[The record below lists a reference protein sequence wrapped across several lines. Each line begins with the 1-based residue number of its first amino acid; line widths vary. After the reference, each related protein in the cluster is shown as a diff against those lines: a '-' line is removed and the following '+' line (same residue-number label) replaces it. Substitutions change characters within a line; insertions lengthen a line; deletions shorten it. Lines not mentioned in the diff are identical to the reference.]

1 MTDLADRLEEASR
14 GWEAAYL
21 NIASALFA
29 EAAREYR
36 AALRR
41 VEALEALFKA
51 AFKFPSVLLQEE
63 TRNFIV
69 ALGEKY
75 DALPPVPSTPAAD
88 LAAHDDRI
96 RRETVERTVEEV
108 MDVDCVRDLDGFEQ
122 LNIQE
127 AIHRAAGIP
136 APSTGEEE

>member
-41 VEALEALFKA
+41 VEALEAGLR
-51 AFKFPSVLLQEE
+51 SVIHEGELLLQNAEGC
-63 TRNFIV
+63 
-69 ALGEKY
+69 ALNHHGHDVELFGMPGWMATCSDRLTEARALMEKT
-75 DALPPVPSTPAAD
+75 DA
-88 LAAHDDRI
+88 H
-96 RRETVERTVEEV
+96 
-108 MDVDCVRDLDGFEQ
+108 
-122 LNIQE
+122 
-127 AIHRAAGIP
+127 
-136 APSTGEEE
+136 

>member
-41 VEALEALFKA
+41 VEALEAGLREIALNQVEVFD
-51 AFKFPSVLLQEE
+51 EE
-63 TRNFIV
+63 FLEVPTV
-69 ALGEKY
+69 HLGEKFITH
-75 DALPPVPSTPAAD
+75 VSVTP
-88 LAAHDDRI
+88 I
-96 RRETVERTVEEV
+96 
-108 MDVDCVRDLDGFEQ
+108 EQ
-122 LNIQE
+122 TMRSSSDSLE
-127 AIHRAAGIP
+127 PMTSR
-136 APSTGEEE
+136 SSR

>member
-41 VEALEALFKA
+41 VEALEAGLREIALNQVEVFDEDLGCNVWVSMDAEEMAGKA
-51 AFKFPSVLLQEE
+51 
-63 TRNFIV
+63 R
-69 ALGEKY
+69 ALMEK
-75 DALPPVPSTPAAD
+75 TN
-88 LAAHDDRI
+88 
-96 RRETVERTVEEV
+96 
-108 MDVDCVRDLDGFEQ
+108 G
-122 LNIQE
+122 
-127 AIHRAAGIP
+127 
-136 APSTGEEE
+136 